1 LKEGKPDV
9 NKEKRILERLK
20 AQGIIKGEITTRF

>member
-9 NKEKRILERLK
+9 EKEKRILERLK
-20 AQGIIKGEITTRF
+20 AQGLIKDVITTKF